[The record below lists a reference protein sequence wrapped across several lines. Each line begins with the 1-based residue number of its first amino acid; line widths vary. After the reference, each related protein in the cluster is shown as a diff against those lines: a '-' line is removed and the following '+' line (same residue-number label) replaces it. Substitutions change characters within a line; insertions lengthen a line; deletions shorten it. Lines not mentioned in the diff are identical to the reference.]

1 MTNKPYDV
9 TTIISEEMEKL
20 DYLIPIIKTLNIK
33 WKKNIHIKKEI
44 RSEL

>member
-33 WKKNIHIKKEI
+33 WKKNTHIKEEI
-44 RSEL
+44 KSEL